1 MFKGIIFN
9 KIQELEKLRQFQPY
23 KSNIAINKD
32 LERVLFE
39 EEPQQE
45 RKEESQEERHQQIRK
60 SQVLYKHYENRH
72 LRREIKF
79 VNKF

>member
-1 MFKGIIFN
+1 MFKNIILN
-9 KIQELEKLRQFQPY
+9 KIEELEKLRHLQPY
-23 KSNIAINKD
+23 KSNMAINKD

-45 RKEESQEERHQQIRK
+45 SKEEQHQQIRK
-60 SQVLYKHYENRH
+60 SQVIFKHYENRH

>member
-9 KIQELEKLRQFQPY
+9 KIQELEKLRQLQPY
-23 KSNIAINKD
+23 KSNMAINKD

-39 EEPQQE
+39 EEH
-45 RKEESQEERHQQIRK
+45 KEESKEEQHQQIRK
-60 SQVLYKHYENRH
+60 SQVIFKHYENRH